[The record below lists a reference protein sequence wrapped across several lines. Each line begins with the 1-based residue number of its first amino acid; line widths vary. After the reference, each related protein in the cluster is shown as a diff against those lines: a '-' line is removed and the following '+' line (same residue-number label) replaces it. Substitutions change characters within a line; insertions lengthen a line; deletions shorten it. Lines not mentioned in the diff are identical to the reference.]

1 MTVAYWCVLTAILLP
16 YFFGPLGQLPGMTFA
31 DFKEPRRRQPTL
43 TGWRGR
49 SNAAHLN
56 GFEIIPGFA
65 AAVIIAQLSGLSQG
79 TIDILALAFIGTR
92 ILHGGFYI
100 ANQAIPRTIAWASG
114 IACIVALFVNA
125 A

>member
-16 YFFGPLGQLPGMTFA
+16 YFFGPLGQLPGITFEG
-31 DFKEPRRRQPTL
+31 FKEPRRRQPSL
-43 TGWRGR
+43 TGWRAR

-56 GFEIIPGFA
+56 GLEILPGFA
-65 AAVIIAQLSGLSQG
+65 AAVIIAQLAGVAQG

-100 ANQAIPRTIAWASG
+100 ANQAIPRTVSWFSG
-114 IACIVALFVNA
+114 VACIVSLFVIA